1 MSKQSAGLSDTLAH
15 QIVFHRR
22 KKVRLTVWLIT
33 TCYGLFRYTTDTF
46 CAVDPFSIL
55 SSYIIVCPVTPQV
68 ELFVLWF
75 YDDWILQRQEMQ
87 PTHKRQERKL
97 SSTSFSPK
105 FIFNVSIISCFLC
118 SARFRENVKSWLVCE
133 CCFVDQHFVLVL
145 FVALHLYQVL

>member
-1 MSKQSAGLSDTLAH
+1 MDLLFDGKQKPPIKGGFKLVSKQSAGLSDTLAH

-55 SSYIIVCPVTPQV
+55 SSYIIVYPVTPQV

-75 YDDWILQRQEMQ
+75 Y
-87 PTHKRQERKL
+87 L
-97 SSTSFSPK
+97 SLMIGFGK
-105 FIFNVSIISCFLC
+105 D
-118 SARFRENVKSWLVCE
+118 RR
-133 CCFVDQHFVLVL
+133 
-145 FVALHLYQVL
+145 